1 MIETIIQMLW
11 VAQNP
16 NERSAMWRKYVFIE
30 DWNTLQNLLKRGESI
45 SPANHLAIERA
56 YQATKADYLTKNQK

>member
-1 MIETIIQMLW
+1 MDSIRKLSPSPDVQLVARTMIETIIQMLW

-45 SPANHLAIERA
+45 SPS
-56 YQATKADYLTKNQK
+56 